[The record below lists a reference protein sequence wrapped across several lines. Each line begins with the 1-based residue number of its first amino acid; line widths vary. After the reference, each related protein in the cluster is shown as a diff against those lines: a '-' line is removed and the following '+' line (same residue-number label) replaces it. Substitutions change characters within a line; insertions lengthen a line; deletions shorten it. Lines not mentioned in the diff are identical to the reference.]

1 MAEHKDVRP
10 IESKSELMAWIEKGN
25 KPKDQWRIGTEHEKF
40 CFLKKDLSPL
50 PYGGDHGIEALL
62 YEMGQCMAWDPIMEG
77 DNIIGLI
84 KNDEAGGSV
93 TLEPGGQLELSGA
106 PLKTLHETCSE
117 VNEHLKHA
125 KKAGKK
131 LGIGYLGAGFSPKW
145 KLDEIEL
152 MPKGRYD
159 IMSAH
164 MPKVGK
170 LGLDMMFRSTTVQV
184 NLDFSSEAD
193 MTKKFRTSLALQPIT
208 TAIFANS
215 PFTDGKLNGYLSYRS
230 ALWLDTDPART
241 GMIPWAFEDGMGFE
255 RYTDY
260 ALDIPMYFFYR
271 DGKYLNATQ
280 GTFRQFMAGEH
291 PQYKG
296 EKPSLIDWE
305 NHLSTLFP
313 EVRLKRFL
321 EMRGAD
327 GGRWRKL
334 CAMPALW
341 VGLLYDGTALDAAW
355 DLVKDWTDEERQQL
369 REDVPKLALDAP
381 FRDGTVND
389 IAKQV
394 LEISRIGL
402 KNRNFKNPLCEDE
415 TTYLESIQRIVDE
428 GKPPAS
434 RMIEQFENEWHGD
447 IDQIFKHYAY

>member
-1 MAEHKDVRP
+1 MAVDTKVQP
-10 IESKSELMAWIEKGN
+10 VESKSELVAWIEKGN
-25 KPKDQWRIGTEHEKF
+25 KPKEQWRIGTEHEKF

-77 DNIIGLI
+77 NNIIGLL
-84 KNDEAGGSV
+84 KNGGKDGSV

-106 PLKTLHETCSE
+106 PLENLHQTCSE

-125 KKAGKK
+125 KTAGKK
-131 LGIGYLGAGFSPKW
+131 LGIGYLGVGFSPKW
-145 KLDEIEL
+145 KLSEIEL

-184 NLDFSSEAD
+184 NLDFASEAD
-193 MTKKFRTSLALQPIT
+193 MTKKFRTSLALQSVT

-215 PFTDGKLNGYLSYRS
+215 PFTDGKLNGFQSYRS

-241 GMIPWAFEDGMGFE
+241 GMIPFVFEDGMGFE

-260 ALDIPMYFFYR
+260 ALDVPMYFFYR
-271 DGKYLNATQ
+271 GGKYLNATG
-280 GTFRQFMAGEH
+280 GTFRQFMAGQH
-291 PQYKG
+291 PQKMG
-296 EKPSLIDWE
+296 EKPTLVDWE

-341 VGLLYDGTALDAAW
+341 VGLLYDSSALDAAW
-355 DLVKDWTDEERQQL
+355 DLVKDWSAEERQQM
-369 REDVPKLALDAP
+369 RNDVPKLGLATP
-381 FRDGTVND
+381 FRCGTVQD

-394 LEISRIGL
+394 VDISRQGL
-402 KNRNFKNPLCEDE
+402 KNRKRLNPLCDDE
-415 TTYLESIQRIVDE
+415 TIYLDSVQRIVDE
-428 GKPPAS
+428 GKSPAS
-434 RMIEQFENEWHGD
+434 RMIEQYENDWNGNIDKIFE
-447 IDQIFKHYAY
+447 HYAY

>member
-1 MAEHKDVRP
+1 MAIDTKVQPVENKT
-10 IESKSELMAWIEKGN
+10 ELVAWIEKGN
-25 KPKDQWRIGTEHEKF
+25 KPKEQWRIGTEHEKF
-40 CFLKKDLSPL
+40 CFLKEDLSPL

-62 YEMGQCMAWDPIMEG
+62 YEMGKCMHWDPIMEG
-77 DNIIGLI
+77 QNIIGLQNTE
-84 KNDEAGGSV
+84 KGSV

-106 PLKTLHETCSE
+106 PLENLHQTCSE

-125 KKAGKK
+125 KTAGKR

-145 KLDEIEL
+145 KLDEIPL
-152 MPKGRYD
+152 MPKGRYK

-170 LGLDMMFRSTTVQV
+170 RGLDMMFRSCTVQV
-184 NLDFSSEAD
+184 NLDFASEAD
-193 MTKKFRTSLALQPIT
+193 MTKKFRTSLALQSVT

-215 PFTDGKLNGYLSYRS
+215 PFTDGKLNGYQSYRS
-230 ALWLDTDPART
+230 ALWLDTDPVRT
-241 GMIPWAFEDGMGFE
+241 GMIPFVFEDGMGFE
-255 RYTDY
+255 RYVDY

-271 DGKYLNATQ
+271 DGEYLNATG

-291 PQYKG
+291 PQRKG
-296 EKPSLIDWE
+296 EKPTLIDWE

-341 VGLLYDGTALDAAW
+341 VGLLYDDTALNAAW
-355 DLVKDWTDEERQQL
+355 DLVKDWSAEERQQM
-369 REDVPKLALDAP
+369 RNDVPKLGLKTP
-381 FRDGTVND
+381 FRKGTVQD

-394 LEISRIGL
+394 VEISRLGL
-402 KNRNFKNPLCEDE
+402 KNRKQLNPLCDDE
-415 TTYLESIQRIVDE
+415 TIYLDSVQRIVDE
-428 GKPPAS
+428 GKSPAS
-434 RMIEQFENEWHGD
+434 RLIEQYENDWNRD
-447 IDQIFKHYAY
+447 IDKIFEHYAY